1 MRHLAFIAPLAGL
14 LALPAI
20 WPGPANAAPAQ
31 CSTKIEG
38 EPVTIFYDDEE
49 PTYSSFRERVFSRR
63 NTCPGAVV
71 ITYLMPDLTAEE
83 RLVFCANSDP
93 ETRSHSLPA
102 QGPRDAFGR
111 CEEPSNTCKL
121 VNTTK
126 EGALGL
132 VGLGEEAEEGTLTG
146 RLSSTISAV
155 THSSGAMVLSGNAG
169 SISSILTTAGT
180 TIGTALSTPAV
191 LAGAAASVVVIGGA
205 VYLCSEAE

>member
-1 MRHLAFIAPLAGL
+1 MAIFATLSGALLWAAPL
-14 LALPAI
+14 
-20 WPGPANAAPAQ
+20 WAAPAQ
-31 CSTKIEG
+31 CTTKIQG

-49 PTYSSFRERVFSRR
+49 PTYSSFRERYFSRR
-63 NTCPGAVV
+63 DTCPGAVV

-83 RLVFCANSDP
+83 RQVFCANYNPD
-93 ETRSHSLPA
+93 TKSHSLPA

-111 CEEPSNTCKL
+111 CEVPSKTCKL

-126 EGALGL
+126 ENALDLMGI
-132 VGLGEEAEEGTLTG
+132 GEQAEDGTLTG

-169 SISSILTTAGT
+169 TLSSLLTSAGT
-180 TIGTALSTPAV
+180 TIGTALGAPAV

-205 VYLCSEAE
+205 VYMCNDEG

>member
-1 MRHLAFIAPLAGL
+1 MRHLAILASFTALMAWAAPG
-14 LALPAI
+14 
-20 WPGPANAAPAQ
+20 WAAPAQ
-31 CSTKIEG
+31 CTTKIQG

-49 PTYSSFRERVFSRR
+49 PTYSSFRERYFSRR

-83 RLVFCANSDP
+83 RLVFCANYNPD
-93 ETRSHSLPA
+93 TRSHSLPA

-111 CEEPSNTCKL
+111 CKVPSNTCKL

-126 EGALGL
+126 ENALDLIGI
-132 VGLGEEAEEGTLTG
+132 GEQAEEGTLTG

-169 SISSILTTAGT
+169 TLSSLLTSAGT
-180 TIGTALSTPAV
+180 TIGTALGTPTV

-205 VYLCSEAE
+205 VYMCSDAE

>member
-1 MRHLAFIAPLAGL
+1 MRYLAILATLAGT
-14 LALPAI
+14 LAWADPT
-20 WPGPANAAPAQ
+20 WAAPAQ
-31 CSTKIEG
+31 CTTKIQG

-49 PTYSSFRERVFSRR
+49 PTYSSFRERYFSRR
-63 NTCPGAVV
+63 DTCPGAVV

-83 RLVFCANSDP
+83 RQVFCANYNPD
-93 ETRSHSLPA
+93 TKSHSLPA

-111 CEEPSNTCKL
+111 CEVPSNTCKL

-126 EGALGL
+126 ENALGL
-132 VGLGEEAEEGTLTG
+132 IGIGEQAEDGTLTG

-169 SISSILTTAGT
+169 TLSSLLTSAGT
-180 TIGTALSTPAV
+180 TIGTAIGTPAV

-205 VYLCSEAE
+205 VYMCSDEG

>member
-1 MRHLAFIAPLAGL
+1 MRHLAILAALAGAAAWAAPLM
-14 LALPAI
+14 
-20 WPGPANAAPAQ
+20 AAPAQ
-31 CSTKIEG
+31 CTTKIQG
-38 EPVTIFYDDEE
+38 EAVTIFYDDEE
-49 PTYSSFRERVFSRR
+49 PTYSSFRERYFSRR
-63 NTCPGAVV
+63 DTCPGAVV

-83 RLVFCANSDP
+83 RLVFCANYNP
-93 ETRSHSLPA
+93 ETHSHSLPA

-111 CEEPSNTCKL
+111 CEVPSNTCKL

-126 EGALGL
+126 ENALDLMGI
-132 VGLGEEAEEGTLTG
+132 GEQAEDGTLTG

-169 SISSILTTAGT
+169 TISSLLTTAGT

-205 VYLCSEAE
+205 VYLCSNAE